1 MTAVGV
7 PDPAELRDLSDV
19 VHNFLGP
26 ACDATDLDAPCWSL
40 AQRILTSDW
49 LADRDR
55 TRDRELGERIA
66 AWLRSDDAEAVAAA
80 GIEEYAYPGLS
91 ASECEQAARHALDAL
106 IARAESERAR
116 QHTGTGGE

>member
-1 MTAVGV
+1 MTPVGV
-7 PDPAELRDLSDV
+7 PDPAEVRDLSDV

-26 ACDATDLDAPCWSL
+26 ACDVTDLDAPPCWSL

-66 AWLRSDDAEAVAAA
+66 AAIEAEFERWDALGVTPGAPYPLNSLGWFVERAYAVAAA
-80 GIEEYAYPGLS
+80 TTRDE
-91 ASECEQAARHALDAL
+91 
-106 IARAESERAR
+106 
-116 QHTGTGGE
+116 TGADS